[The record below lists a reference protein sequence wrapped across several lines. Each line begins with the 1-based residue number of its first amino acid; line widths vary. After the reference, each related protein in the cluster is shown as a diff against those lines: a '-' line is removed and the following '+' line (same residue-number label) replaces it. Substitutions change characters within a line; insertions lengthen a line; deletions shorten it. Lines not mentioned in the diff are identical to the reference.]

1 MSTLHFPPGFRWG
14 TATSSFQ
21 IEGGADE
28 RADSIWDEFCRVP
41 GAIADGSHGRV
52 AIDHYHRYA
61 EDVALMA
68 SLGLDTYRFSVSWPR
83 ALNQD
88 GSVNPAGMGFYD
100 ALVDALCAV
109 GIRPWLTLYHW
120 DLPAWLP
127 GGWTSRATADAFA
140 DYALRVH
147 DALGDRVRVWTT
159 LNEPWCASFLSY
171 AGGEHAPGHTDAAE
185 SYAAAHHL
193 LLAHGLAVR
202 ALREAD
208 PGATLGLTLNFTPA
222 YPADPDSR
230 ADADVVRRVDGTAH
244 RIFTHPVFR
253 GEYPADVIADAGAA
267 WPSELV
273 RDGDLDLI
281 AAPIDVLGVNYY
293 TSQLFRAGQ
302 PSSRSTPHPA
312 APDAVAVDRPELP
325 RTDMGWEVT
334 PDAFRDLLVGL
345 HRDYTGPAGIPL
357 AITENGAAIDD
368 PDPASGPIEDAERI
382 DYLYWHLAAV
392 HEAIEAGA
400 QVDTYLVWSLVDN
413 FEWAFGYTKR
423 FGLVAVDEALNR
435 VPKASAGWYSE
446 LVRTGTLTLPERA

>member
-1 MSTLHFPPGFRWG
+1 MSTLRFPQGFRWG

-28 RADSIWDEFCRVP
+28 RGDSIWDEFCRVP
-41 GAIADGSHGRV
+41 GAIVDGSDGRV
-52 AIDHYHRYA
+52 AVDHYHRYPQ
-61 EDVALMA
+61 DVELMA
-68 SLGLDTYRFSVSWPR
+68 SMGLDTYRFSVSWPR
-83 ALNQD
+83 VLNPD
-88 GSVNPAGMGFYD
+88 GSVNRAGMGFYD
-100 ALVDALCAV
+100 ALVDALCAA

-127 GGWTSRATADAFA
+127 GGWTNRATADAFA

-171 AGGEHAPGHTDAAE
+171 AGGHHAPGHTDPAE
-185 SYAAAHHL
+185 AYAAAHHL
-193 LLAHGLAVR
+193 LLGHGLAVK
-202 ALREAD
+202 ALRAAD

-222 YPADPDSR
+222 YPADPDSA
-230 ADADVVRRVDGTAH
+230 ADVDVVRRVDGTAH
-244 RIFTHPVFR
+244 RIFTDPVFR

-267 WPSELV
+267 WPSGLV
-273 RDGDLDLI
+273 HDGDLELI
-281 AAPIDVLGVNYY
+281 GAPIDVLGVNYY

-302 PSSRSTPHPA
+302 HSSQPTPHPA

-368 PDPASGPIEDAERI
+368 PDPASGPIEDTERI
-382 DYLYWHLAAV
+382 DYLVGHLSAV
-392 HEAIEAGA
+392 HQAIEAGA
-400 QVDTYLVWSLVDN
+400 QIDTYLVWSLIDN